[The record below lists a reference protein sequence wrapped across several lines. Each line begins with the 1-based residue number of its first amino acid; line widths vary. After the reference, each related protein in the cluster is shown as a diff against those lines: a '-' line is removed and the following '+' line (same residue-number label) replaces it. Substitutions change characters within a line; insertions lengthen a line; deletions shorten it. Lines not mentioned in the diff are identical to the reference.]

1 MSVWRDIRHGGRLL
15 ARAPGFTAL
24 AVTVLGVG
32 IGAAVT
38 MFTVIDAVLF
48 RPLPFPA
55 SERLVQ
61 LWEAAPDYS
70 RIQVFRRFH
79 ITFQCEESRV
89 KCSREERE
97 L

>member
-1 MSVWRDIRHGGRLL
+1 MTVWRDIRHGGRLL
-15 ARAPGFTAL
+15 ARAPGFNAL
-24 AVTVLGVG
+24 AVTVLALG

-61 LWEAAPDYS
+61 LWEAAPDYPRNHVS
-70 RIQVFRRFH
+70 PLNFLDWS
-79 ITFQCEESRV
+79 E
-89 KCSREERE
+89 
-97 L
+97 